1 MKYGLITYKN
11 TENIGDDIQSYV
23 AMRFLP
29 HIDYYIEREAMD
41 LFVPKE
47 KEQVVTILNGWFLH
61 SKINFPL
68 SPYIKPYFI
77 STHFSG
83 YNSGG
88 IRTEYLNKYAKK
100 YLAKYEPIGC
110 RDNSTIELLNKVGIK
125 NYFSGCLTLTIERD
139 PKIKKQKYIC
149 LVDIDEEAEKLVLS
163 NTKKDIR
170 KITHT
175 LDVKENSKLDWDTR
189 FKNVKKVLD
198 QYQAAS
204 LVITSRLH
212 CALPCLALG
221 TPVLLLYDEEKE
233 YTKDRL
239 KDYAEILNHMSTK
252 EFLEKGVEFL
262 KQKKHT
268 NPSDYLKIRNSVEKS
283 VIDFIKNVKVNNNN
297 LPEIKDYSELYVKP
311 KKNIDKLYHIAVDDM
326 YITKRNYVNLN
337 YEKEY
342 WKKEFYILLDKYEEM
357 KKIKEELEFKFNNIE
372 NNK

>member
-1 MKYGLITYKN
+1 M
-11 TENIGDDIQSYV
+11 
-23 AMRFLP
+23 
-29 HIDYYIEREAMD
+29 
-41 LFVPKE
+41 
-47 KEQVVTILNGWFLH
+47 
-61 SKINFPL
+61 
-68 SPYIKPYFI
+68 
-77 STHFSG
+77 
-83 YNSGG
+83 
-88 IRTEYLNKYAKK
+88 
-100 YLAKYEPIGC
+100 
-110 RDNSTIELLNKVGIK
+110 
-125 NYFSGCLTLTIERD
+125 
-139 PKIKKQKYIC
+139 
-149 LVDIDEEAEKLVLS
+149 
-163 NTKKDIR
+163 
-170 KITHT
+170 
-175 LDVKENSKLDWDTR
+175 
-189 FKNVKKVLD
+189 
-198 QYQAAS
+198 
-204 LVITSRLH
+204 
-212 CALPCLALG
+212 
-221 TPVLLLYDEEKE
+221 LLYDEEKE

-311 KKNIDKLYHIAVDDM
+311 KKNIDKLYHLAVDDM